1 MHPLINKIFTDVL
14 TVKMRRLIN
23 RLTILFLLIAI
34 NKKKIT
40 PLCHLYGIFYGITF
54 VKINF
59 IIGCLKIEQLTKIS
73 KRQAGFGL

>member
-40 PLCHLYGIFYGITF
+40 PLCHLYSITF